1 MKLLSGAIP
10 FRRSREQPPAPG
22 PGPVPP
28 PAPEPA
34 PPAPDPQPPTP
45 DPTPAPELRAV
56 PESEPEPEVDVEPGP
71 SVSRIPL
78 NGAPREWNVW
88 ELERIASYGEA
99 RDEEVE
105 FLLLELR
112 QFANAHGQLP
122 VSFDPIIRESFGE
135 LLHVAV

>member
-34 PPAPDPQPPTP
+34 PPAPDPQPPKP

-56 PESEPEPEVDVEPGP
+56 PASEPAPEVDLEPEA
-71 SVSRIPL
+71 SVTRMPL
-78 NGAPREWNVW
+78 DGAPREWNVW

-99 RDEEVE
+99 RDE
-105 FLLLELR
+105 
-112 QFANAHGQLP
+112 
-122 VSFDPIIRESFGE
+122 
-135 LLHVAV
+135 